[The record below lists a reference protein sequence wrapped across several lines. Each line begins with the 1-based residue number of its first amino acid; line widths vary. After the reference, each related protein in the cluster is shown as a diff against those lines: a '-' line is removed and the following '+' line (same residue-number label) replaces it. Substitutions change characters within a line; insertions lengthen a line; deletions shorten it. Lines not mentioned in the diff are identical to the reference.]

1 MMKKIQLLAP
11 CPSYDVA
18 RMQAWLEDLAQDGW
32 FLMKQGYLL
41 GFWSF
46 EKGTPSQMR
55 YRMVIS
61 PEGTKA
67 INDYWG
73 DPSPESLELSSASGW
88 TYLEKYRD
96 FHIYATADK
105 HAPEME
111 TDPELQ
117 IKTLDK
123 LRRRFLINSLILL
136 VFYCFQIAKLSRI
149 LSGEALY
156 ILLQV
161 SFGASLLTL
170 LMLPLIFLYFLFQY
184 LHLRKLRR
192 NYEES
197 TNKKDWRR
205 HALFHRCKSVAWS
218 LYLVVTIVLWISSLA
233 SLNAGTKIPYTSYSG
248 DLPFATM
255 EDILPEAEL
264 QFHNTRGGSSVAFD
278 QHFLAPQMITLF
290 QNGTTTLPD
299 KAFFRAQLH
308 IKYYEMRNDW
318 LAQELAREFLS
329 REGDVYDAP
338 YVMLDLPYTGADL
351 TLAYTK
357 DGTHVLILAD
367 GSRMIYASLYQDG
380 TYELPPEEWMPLFAQ
395 GFLQGAGIEVKSR

>member
-1 MMKKIQLLAP
+1 MMKKIHLLAP

-18 RMQAWLEDLAQDGW
+18 RIQAWLEDLAQDGW
-32 FLMKQGYLL
+32 FLMKEGYLL

-61 PEGTKA
+61 PEGTNA
-67 INDYWG
+67 TNDSWG

-96 FHIYATADK
+96 FHIYATANK

-136 VFYCFQIAKLSRI
+136 VLYCFQIANTFRI

-161 SFGASLLTL
+161 NFGASLLIL
-170 LMLPLIFLYFLFQY
+170 FLLPLIFLSFLFQY
-184 LHLRKLRR
+184 LHLRRLRR
-192 NYEES
+192 SYEES

-205 HALFHRCKSVAWS
+205 HALFHRCKSVAWV
-218 LYLVVTIVLWISSLA
+218 LYLVVTVVLCISSLA
-233 SLNAGTKIPYTSYSG
+233 SQSAVKGVPYASYSG
-248 DLPFATM
+248 DLPFAVM

-264 QFHNTRGGSSVAFD
+264 QFHDTRGGNSVAFD

-290 QNGTTTLPD
+290 QNGTATLPD
-299 KAFFRAQLH
+299 KGVFRAQLY
-308 IKYYEMRNDW
+308 IEYYEMRNDW
-318 LAQELAREFLS
+318 LAR
-329 REGDVYDAP
+329 
-338 YVMLDLPYTGADL
+338 
-351 TLAYTK
+351 
-357 DGTHVLILAD
+357 
-367 GSRMIYASLYQDG
+367 
-380 TYELPPEEWMPLFAQ
+380 
-395 GFLQGAGIEVKSR
+395 